1 MDTKQKLKLKK
12 FISQL
17 KGIKGRHTELI
28 SVYIP
33 EGYDIIKIIQHLA
46 QEQGTAQNIKD
57 KSTRKNV
64 IDSLERM
71 IRHLRLFPKTPKN
84 GLAAFAGDIS
94 DNPSKNDIQIFSLE
108 PPEPLNLRLYR
119 CDHDFKL
126 DILEEMLDFGETYGL
141 IVMDNRDGSVGT
153 MKGTRIEFLKEM
165 HSAVPGK
172 TKAGG
177 QCLTK
182 DTIISMADGQFLKI
196 EEVEESDEVLSFD
209 FNERK
214 FKPSKVLKKWSTSK
228 EEIYTIICG
237 DNELVCSKD
246 HSIFIENGKTKTAE
260 TLTPH
265 DFLLDEKANP
275 VKIREVLSD
284 LKMQELIDLEIENKN
299 FIANGIIVHNS
310 QQRFARL
317 REIAAHEFWH
327 RIAEFANKEFLP
339 MKNLKGII
347 LGGPGMTKDKFLS
360 GAYLN
365 NELKKKVIAVK
376 DLSYTG
382 EFGLKELVERCQDEL
397 AQEEIILEKKAVNEF
412 LLLAKTNQKKCVYGL
427 EKTKKA
433 LELGVVEK
441 LLLSEVLDNT
451 DELEELASQMGTE
464 ILIVSKESEEGQQ
477 LKNIGGIA
485 GILRYEID
493 L

>member
-126 DILEEMLDFGETYGL
+126 DVLEEMLDFGETYGL

-196 EEVEESDEVLSFD
+196 EEVEEGDEVLSFD
-209 FNERK
+209 FNE
-214 FKPSKVLKKWSTSK
+214 
-228 EEIYTIICG
+228 
-237 DNELVCSKD
+237 
-246 HSIFIENGKTKTAE
+246 NGKTKAAE